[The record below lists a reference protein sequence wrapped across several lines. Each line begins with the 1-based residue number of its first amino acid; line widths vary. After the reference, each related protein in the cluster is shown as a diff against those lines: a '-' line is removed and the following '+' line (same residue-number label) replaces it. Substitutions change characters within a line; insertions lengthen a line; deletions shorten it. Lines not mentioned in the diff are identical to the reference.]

1 MDEWEVIRECLITD
15 VCIITPEYTCTHLHQ
30 VSRYTPPLTRGDDV
44 MTRKSSIYSDLAPL
58 LFPHDVLTYKTQ
70 AVAPGRAAS
79 LTNNTHLSAIYHVC
93 VYLAC
98 VVLINWYLNP
108 FINQSKNLL
117 QKQILTV
124 FAVYIVVDWRVVFSA
139 RFPEWSPGTLLWAA
153 IRRKTDLI
161 LIWRHSGTVW
171 SPDTPIYS
179 ILLICEIMGINHALD
194 EDLTKTL
201 TTALDSGLKS
211 SECLVSF

>member
-30 VSRYTPPLTRGDDV
+30 VSRHPPPLTRGGWRCDDPEILHLLWPCPFAFSSRRINIQDTSCC
-44 MTRKSSIYSDLAPL
+44 TRQGSIS
-58 LFPHDVLTYKTQ
+58 
-70 AVAPGRAAS
+70 
-79 LTNNTHLSAIYHVC
+79 NNTHLSAIYHVY

-161 LIWRHSGTVW
+161 LIWRHSATVW